1 MAWVFWISAVFL
13 AYTLAGY
20 PVMLLVMSRLRNR
33 VHRRQTIWP
42 TMTVIVPA
50 HNEGAGIRE
59 KIANTLQVD
68 YPRDKLEIIVASDG
82 STDDTVEIVRS
93 FENDGV
99 RLIELKEAQGK
110 HYAQMLAREQARGEI
125 LVFTDAR
132 VLLDRD
138 GLQKMA
144 CNFADPSVGCVSS
157 EDRIVSAGSKSGEG
171 SYVGYEMW
179 LRRLE
184 SRVGSLVSV
193 SGSFFGARNELCRKW
208 HSHQSSDFFVPLHVA
223 EQKMRSVVDPECIGY
238 YGVTRKGGAE
248 FQRKVRTIVHGL
260 DVVFSHRQVL
270 NPLRLPVFSWQL
282 VSHKICRWLIPFGL
296 LGVLIGSAG
305 LWREGNFYRAA
316 FVLQAALY
324 GAGLFALAWRRLLDL
339 KGPRLAGFFLLA
351 NAATLTAWMKFC
363 SGEKFVSWRPTQRS

>member
-42 TMTVIVPA
+42 AMTVIIPA

-132 VLLDRD
+132 VLLDRG

-193 SGSFFGARNELCRKW
+193 SGSFFGARNDLCRKW

-223 EQKMRSVVDPECIGY
+223 EQRMRSVVDPECIGY

-270 NPLRLPVFSWQL
+270 NPLRFPVFSWQL

-305 LWREGNFYRAA
+305 LWREGNFYRAV

-324 GAGLFALAWRRLLDL
+324 GSGLFALAWRRLLEL

-363 SGEKFVSWRPTQRS
+363 SGEKFVTWRPTQRS